1 MGLRWNLLQSIKDKG
16 LSSNARGVILTVIG
30 LLVLGIIGIAPR
42 LWREHQLRASVQVVK
57 TAAPLVAVG
66 FPVRA
71 PRATELV
78 LPGSIQAVQET
89 AIYAR
94 VDGYLKRRL
103 VNIGDQVQSGQMLA
117 EIDTPELDQQLY
129 QVKAA
134 LAQSVS
140 ALEQARA
147 TLQHNES
154 QLDYNRTTLERWRTM
169 KERNLVAQQDLDDRQ
184 VLVRSGQADVDAARA
199 NVAAAEANVTA
210 NKANVERIINLQSFQ
225 KVRAPFSG
233 VITVRNVDNGALI
246 SAGSSSNTQ
255 PLFRMAQTDS
265 LRIFVNVPQTFMA
278 SVTPGLAAE
287 IAVREFPR
295 RSFAAQVANVS
306 GALDPAS
313 RTLLTE
319 VRMRN
324 DGNLLRPGI
333 YADVKFHLTRSEPP
347 LLIPASALIVRSGSP
362 RVATVGADHKL
373 RFQVVHLG
381 RDYGATLEVLE
392 GLNEQDRLLLA
403 PSDDLQEGQVV
414 QAISPPAGAKA
425 PAS

>member
-1 MGLRWNLLQSIKDKG
+1 MRIRWKLFH
-16 LSSNARGVILTVIG
+16 SSKHDELNTNARTVILTIVG
-30 LLVLGIIGIAPR
+30 LIALAAIGIVPR
-42 LWREHQLRASVQVVK
+42 LWRDRQLRASTHVVE
-57 TAAPLVAVG
+57 TNVPLVAVG

-71 PRATELV
+71 PQTTDLV

-103 VNIGDQVQSGQMLA
+103 VNIGDQVQSGQILA

-129 QVKAA
+129 QVKAT

-147 TLQHNES
+147 TLQHSET
-154 QLDYNRTTLERWRTM
+154 QLDYNRTNLDRWKTM
-169 KERNLVAQQDLDDRQ
+169 KERDLVAQQDVDDRQ

-210 NKANVERIINLQSFQ
+210 NKANVERLVNLQAFQ
-225 KVRAPFSG
+225 KVRAPFAG

-295 RSFAAQVANVS
+295 RSFAAQVASVS

-313 RTLLTE
+313 RTLLAE

-324 DGNLLRPGI
+324 EGNLLRPGI
-333 YADVKFHLTRSEPP
+333 YADVKFHFTRSEPP

-362 RVATVGADHKL
+362 RVATVGADHKV

-381 RDYGATLEVLE
+381 RDYGATIEVVE
-392 GLNEQDRLLLA
+392 GLNERDQLLLA

-414 QAISPPAGAKA
+414 RSVAPTNNAKSSA
-425 PAS
+425 P